1 MGSALSAEGMAMRE
15 ALSECRRSRIIRL
28 VCESDS
34 TQLVKAGKEVPLEL
48 YGIVADIVEHGCHFE
63 RISFRWISRE
73 KNSEA
78 DALAKQSLV
87 DGEVLMAIT

>member
-1 MGSALSAEGMAMRE
+1 MAMRE
-15 ALSECRRSRIIRL
+15 ALSECRRSRIRRL

-34 TQLVKAGKEVPLEL
+34 TQLVKALSGKEVPLEL
-48 YGIVADIVEHGCHFE
+48 YGIVADIVELCCHFE
-63 RISFRWISRE
+63 CISFRWISRE

-87 DGEVLMAIT
+87 DGEAFMAIT